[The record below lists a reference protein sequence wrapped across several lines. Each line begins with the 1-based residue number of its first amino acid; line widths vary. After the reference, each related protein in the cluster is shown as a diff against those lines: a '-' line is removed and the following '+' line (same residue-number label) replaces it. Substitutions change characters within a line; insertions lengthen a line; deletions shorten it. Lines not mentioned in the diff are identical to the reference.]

1 MAPFATSIR
10 WFRDIRLDD
19 VAVVGGKNASLGELY
34 SVLSEQGVRVPN
46 GFALT
51 ADAYRNALTEAG
63 AWDRSSATDKERQ
76 LRKRRLIKG
85 PKELRDIRKQSREDR

>member
-1 MAPFATSIR
+1 MSASTTVTAVTNIR

-19 VAVVGGKNASLGELY
+19 VGLVGGKNASLGELY

-63 AWDRSSATDKERQ
+63 AWERLHRLSTQ
-76 LRKRRLIKG
+76 SIRRG
-85 PKELRDIRKQSREDR
+85 